1 MPERE
6 LITHDDFYESKKQV
20 ERLTDAFERG
30 MLLPEATTYLFQL
43 KKQVA
48 EFEKKHP
55 YHQ

>member
-6 LITHDDFYESKKQV
+6 LISHDDFYESKKQV

-30 MLLPEATTYLFQL
+30 MLLPEATAYLFQL